1 MAVYTRHLP
10 QWKQDEVEE
19 VKKYVQEYA
28 LIGIIDTFGIPAS
41 QFQQIRRN
49 LKERAAIK
57 VMRNTLIEHAFS
69 DLGGVYDDLK
79 EHITGHSALI
89 FTNDNP
95 FKLFKSLEQ
104 TKTKRA
110 AKAGEIAPED
120 IVVPKGAT
128 SFKPGPIVSELQQ
141 AGIPATIDGGK
152 VKIRETKT
160 VVKAGEV
167 IDRKKAGVLS
177 KLDVKPM
184 DVGLSLFVAL
194 YQDELYLPDVLG
206 IDETEY
212 YNKLVLAVQQAFNL
226 SVNAAYPTAFTMET
240 ILAKAFREARSLGI
254 EAAIYEKDVI
264 DGIIAKAYRQM
275 NTIKVLVE

>member
-19 VKKYVQEYA
+19 VKKNVQEYA
-28 LIGIIDTFGIPAS
+28 LLGIIDTFGIPAS

-49 LKERAAIK
+49 LKERAVIK

-69 DLGGVYDDLK
+69 DLGGAYDDLK

-95 FKLFKSLEQ
+95 FRLFKSLEQ

-120 IVVPKGAT
+120 IVVQKGAT

>member
-28 LIGIIDTFGIPAS
+28 LIGIIDTFGIPAT

-49 LKERAAIK
+49 LRERATIK

-69 DLGGVYDDLK
+69 DLDGIFADLK

-95 FKLFKSLEQ
+95 FRLFRSLEQ

-120 IVVPKGAT
+120 IVVPKGPT

-160 VVKAGEV
+160 VVKAGEA

-177 KLDVKPM
+177 KLNIKPM
-184 DVGLSLFVAL
+184 DVGLSLHVAL
-194 YQDELYLPDVLG
+194 YQDQLYLSDILAV
-206 IDETEY
+206 DETEY
-212 YNKLVLAVQQAFNL
+212 YNKLVLAAQQAFNL
-226 SVNAAYPTAFTMET
+226 SVNAAYPTAFTVET

>member
-28 LIGIIDTFGIPAS
+28 VLGIIDTFGIPAT

-49 LKERAAIK
+49 LKERATIK

-95 FKLFKSLEQ
+95 FRLFKSLEQ

-120 IVVPKGAT
+120 IVVPKGPT

>member
-19 VKKYVQEYA
+19 VKKHVQEYT

-49 LKERAAIK
+49 LKETATIK

-95 FKLFKSLEQ
+95 FRLFKSLEQ

-120 IVVPKGAT
+120 IVVPKGPT

-177 KLDVKPM
+177 KLNVKPM
-184 DVGLSLFVAL
+184 DVGISLFVAL

>member
-19 VKKYVQEYA
+19 VKKNVQEYA

-49 LKERAAIK
+49 LKERAIIK

-69 DLGGVYDDLK
+69 DLGGAYDDLK

-95 FKLFKSLEQ
+95 FRLFKSLEQ

-120 IVVPKGAT
+120 IVVQKGAT

>member
-19 VKKYVQEYA
+19 VKKNVQEYA
-28 LIGIIDTFGIPAS
+28 LLGIIDTFGIPAS

-49 LKERAAIK
+49 LKERATIK

-95 FKLFKSLEQ
+95 FRLFKSLEQ

-177 KLDVKPM
+177 KLDIKPM

-226 SVNAAYPTAFTMET
+226 SVNAVYPTAFTMET

>member
-10 QWKQDEVEE
+10 QWKRDEVEE
-19 VKKYVQEYA
+19 VKKNVQEYA
-28 LIGIIDTFGIPAS
+28 LIGIIDMYGIPAT

-49 LKERAAIK
+49 LKKTTIIK
-57 VMRNTLIEHAFS
+57 VMRNTLIDHAFS
-69 DLGGVYDDLK
+69 ELGGAYEGLK
-79 EHITGHSALI
+79 QHITGHSALI

-104 TKTKRA
+104 TKTKRS
-110 AKAGEIAPED
+110 AKAGEITPVD
-120 IVVPKGAT
+120 IVVAKGPT

-141 AGIPATIDGGK
+141 AGIPATIEGGK

-160 VVKAGEV
+160 IVKAGEAV
-167 IDRKKAGVLS
+167 DRKQVGILS
-177 KLDVKPM
+177 KLGVKPM
-184 DVGLSLFVAL
+184 DVGIALNVAF
-194 YQDELYLPDVLG
+194 YQDQMYLPDVLG
-206 IDETEY
+206 VDEAEY
-212 YNKLVLAVQQAFNL
+212 YNRLVLAVQQAFNL
-226 SVNAAYPTAFTMET
+226 SVNAAYPTAFTMEA

>member
-19 VKKYVQEYA
+19 VKKNAQEYA
-28 LIGIIDTFGIPAS
+28 LIGIIDTFGIPAT
-41 QFQQIRRN
+41 QFQQIRRD
-49 LKERAAIK
+49 LKERATIK

-69 DLGGVYDDLK
+69 DLGGIYDDLR

-120 IVVPKGAT
+120 IVVPKGPT

>member
-19 VKKYVQEYA
+19 VKKFVQEYA
-28 LIGIIDTFGIPAS
+28 VLGIIDTFGIPAT

-49 LKERAAIK
+49 LKERATIK

-69 DLGGVYDDLK
+69 DLGGAYEGLK

-95 FKLFKSLEQ
+95 FRLFKSLEQ

-120 IVVPKGAT
+120 IIVQKGAT

>member
-49 LKERAAIK
+49 LKERAVIK

-120 IVVPKGAT
+120 IVVSKGPT

-226 SVNAAYPTAFTMET
+226 SVNAAYPTAFTMEM

>member
-19 VKKYVQEYA
+19 VKKHVQEYT

-49 LKERAAIK
+49 LKETATIK

-69 DLGGVYDDLK
+69 DLDGIFADLK

-95 FKLFKSLEQ
+95 FRLFRSLEQ

-120 IVVPKGAT
+120 IVVPKGPT

-160 VVKAGEV
+160 VVKAGEA

-177 KLDVKPM
+177 KLNIKPM
-184 DVGLSLFVAL
+184 DVGLSLHVAL
-194 YQDELYLPDVLG
+194 YQDQLYLSDILAV
-206 IDETEY
+206 DETEY
-212 YNKLVLAVQQAFNL
+212 YNKLVLAAQQAFNL
-226 SVNAAYPTAFTMET
+226 SVNAAYPTAFTVET

>member
-19 VKKYVQEYA
+19 VKKNVQEYA

-49 LKERAAIK
+49 LKERAIIK

-69 DLGGVYDDLK
+69 DLGGPYDDLK

-95 FKLFKSLEQ
+95 FRLFKSLEQ

-120 IVVPKGAT
+120 IVVQKGAT

>member
-19 VKKYVQEYA
+19 VKKNVQDYA
-28 LIGIIDTFGIPAS
+28 LIGIIDTFGIPAT

-49 LKERAAIK
+49 LKETTIIK

-69 DLGGVYDDLK
+69 DLGGVYEDLK

-95 FKLFKSLEQ
+95 FKLFKSLEK

-120 IVVPKGAT
+120 IVVQKGPT

-160 VVKAGEV
+160 VVKAGEA

-177 KLDVKPM
+177 KLDIKPM
-184 DVGLSLFVAL
+184 DVGLSLHVAL
-194 YQDELYLPDVLG
+194 YQDQLYLPDVLG
-206 IDETEY
+206 IDEAEY
-212 YNKLVLAVQQAFNL
+212 YNQLVLAVQQAFNL

>member
-28 LIGIIDTFGIPAS
+28 VLGIIDTFGIPAT

-49 LKERAAIK
+49 LKERAIIK

-95 FKLFKSLEQ
+95 FRLFKSLEQ

-120 IVVPKGAT
+120 IVVPKGPT

-184 DVGLSLFVAL
+184 DVGLSLLVAL